1 MENEPTQEVQDD
13 SNDLNVPEKSDE
25 DSEEVNRIILP
36 STAQEFFDSII
47 PMTEDELVDH
57 KLGEQQASE
66 ALTEQLEANELELI
80 DIAVEHFHSSVEDE
94 LRAKI
99 KSLTIANET
108 ATFLFSKILKGYTFN
123 DQIKQWLEL
132 NRVRE

>member
-13 SNDLNVPEKSDE
+13 SNNLNVPEKSDE

-36 STAQEFFDSII
+36 STEFFDHII
-47 PMTEDELVDH
+47 PMTEDELVDY
-57 KLGEQQASE
+57 KLGEQQAGE
-66 ALTEQLEANELELI
+66 TLTEQLEANELELI
-80 DIAVEHFHSSVEDE
+80 DIVVEHFHSSVEDE